1 LGAGIQSR
9 KMEASSNR
17 SSKQVRPTYS
27 LVLHLASLI
36 FFLHTGLAL
45 GIVGTIILTPFFL
58 ALFFHRCILLY
69 SWICTVGSTKPSEE
83 VGSASDGF
91 EVGALIEA
99 RFGGGAEWFAGSV
112 TEALTG
118 GFYDI
123 LYNDGDSESGVAADM
138 IRRKPTVISKMP
150 PMGMKVLY
158 RCMQLPP
165 GGEICEVVR
174 HTNHPLKVDLKRP
187 DGELLYNVEYSELYH
202 PPSDMLEKQAAVVN
216 PIAQAFQNDDLP
228 IAHVL

>member
-1 LGAGIQSR
+1 
-9 KMEASSNR
+9 
-17 SSKQVRPTYS
+17 
-27 LVLHLASLI
+27 
-36 FFLHTGLAL
+36 
-45 GIVGTIILTPFFL
+45 
-58 ALFFHRCILLY
+58 
-69 SWICTVGSTKPSEE
+69 
-83 VGSASDGF
+83 
-91 EVGALIEA
+91 VGALIEA

-123 LYNDGDSESGVAADM
+123 LYDDGDSESGVAADM
-138 IRRKPTVISKMP
+138 IRPRGGGNKWREVNDDGSITTMHADGSTTTVSDGGLTTVTTAADGSTSTSHVNIDGSTSTDEKPSKPTVISKMP

-158 RCMQLPP
+158 QCMQLPP

-187 DGELLYNVEYSELYH
+187 DGELLYNVEYSDLYH

-216 PIAQAFQNDDLP
+216 PIAQAFQNYDHP
-228 IAHVL
+228 IAQVL